1 MSTGKFA
8 LFQYIM
14 PLPKF
19 TAELGPKVNGKSI
32 PCPSTLVQVLQLQ
45 KRRQRRYKVYDSEHP
60 GTKSVPE
67 VLRIFRCY
75 VRKEFIH
82 EEKQR
87 QKITRVRMP
96 KADFEF
102 TNLILC
108 LCIVG
113 HSIACSEY
121 PIEISHTTHVLL
133 SKYLTY
139 VFLGADIFEK
149 YVLQEFSHS
158 FNGSRLLVKR
168 VRERLEFAGVSYERG
183 ERSDL
188 IVWMYFFA
196 LE

>member
-1 MSTGKFA
+1 
-8 LFQYIM
+8 M

-19 TAELGPKVNGKSI
+19 TTELGPKVNGKSI
-32 PCPSTLVQVLQLQ
+32 PCPSTLVQVLQPQ

-87 QKITRVRMP
+87 QKITRARMP

-102 TNLILC
+102 TNLTLC
-108 LCIVG
+108 LCFVG

-121 PIEISHTTHVLL
+121 PIKISHTTHALL

-139 VFLGADIFEK
+139 AFLGADIFEK
-149 YVLQEFSHS
+149 YVLQEIPHS